1 MKINLFAIA
10 ALFIGVF
17 SACNENSLDTR
28 GISEE
33 LQNRKIVRITE
44 SEIFDLA
51 NKTGEEAVKKINESS
66 KRQSE
71 ALAKD
76 KKTEDAILA
85 CSYAS
90 ITNLDS
96 LAKAIDVF
104 KINKID
110 TNFKSKIL
118 LSEIETQLLDAY
130 KYNRENKLEM
140 TPNLQ
145 AINDTLFV
153 YMSPIMASA
162 ECMAMSAQT
171 KEKLTSDFQGIWNIY
186 IKKRDIV
193 LAIQNEPK
201 KK

>member
-1 MKINLFAIA
+1 MKINLFAIS
-10 ALFIGVF
+10 ALFIVIF
-17 SACNENSLDTR
+17 SACNENSVDTK

-33 LQNRKIVRITE
+33 LQNRKKVRITE

-51 NKTGEEAVKKINESS
+51 NKTGEEAVRKINESS

-71 ALAKD
+71 ALVKD
-76 KKTEDAILA
+76 KKTEEAVLA

-96 LAKAIDVF
+96 LANAIDVF
-104 KINKID
+104 KINRID

-130 KYNRENKLEM
+130 KYNRENKLDM
-140 TPNLQ
+140 KPNLQ

-162 ECMAMSAQT
+162 ECMTLSAHT
-171 KEKLTSDFQGIWNIY
+171 KEKLPSDFQGIWGIY
-186 IKKRDIV
+186 LNKRDII

-201 KK
+201 TK